1 MNIPIQEYLRGIFVI
16 KSNVKEYKVFLKM
29 IINHIPTELTW
40 NANLMNLK
48 ESQDITKSNGGESKI
63 KEAFR

>member
-29 IINHIPTELTW
+29 IINHIPTELTR